1 MGLEVGE
8 VVQKIMGHQAEVV
21 DTLGEAVVLVST
33 KPEVEGARTADCS
46 SLSGGNIN
54 DDGAVQINEWLG

>member
-21 DTLGEAVVLVST
+21 DTLGGAVVLIIT
-33 KPEVEGARTADCS
+33 KPEVEEARITVVK
-46 SLSGGNIN
+46 I
-54 DDGAVQINEWLG
+54 V